1 MNLDATKAHRRS
13 HHPYRVI
20 ARHAGNH
27 PIRVTIR

>member
-1 MNLDATKAHRRS
+1 MILDATKAHGRS

-20 ARHAGNH
+20 ARRPRNH